1 MGLKRFEG
9 RLERLM
15 GSASGRGAR
24 GNLQPIE
31 IGRRLTREMDL
42 QRRVGPRGVLV
53 APNSFTVSLSAA
65 DVERFSSYT
74 DALVRELAE
83 AARQHAVIER
93 YELMGPI
100 EVDLFETARVRP
112 GWVEVTAKVVEG
124 EWPAELI
131 LADGRRF
138 PIGDAPL
145 VIGRL
150 PELEIPLD
158 DSNVSRRHA
167 EVVRRGSELVLRDL
181 GSTNGTKLN
190 GAPISVT
197 TLKDGD
203 QILVGA
209 TRITVEAP

>member
-15 GSASGRGAR
+15 GSATGRGSR

-53 APNSFTVSLSAA
+53 APNSFTISLSAA

-83 AARQHAVIER
+83 AARQHAAIER

-112 GWVEVTAKVVEG
+112 GGVEVSAKVVEG

-131 LADGRRF
+131 LGDGRRF
-138 PIGDAPL
+138 RIGDAPL

-167 EVVRRGSELVLRDL
+167 EVVRRGSELILRDL

-190 GAPISVT
+190 GAPVSVT

-203 QILVGA
+203 QILIGA
-209 TRITVEAP
+209 TRLTVEAP

>member
-15 GSASGRGAR
+15 GSATGRGMR

-42 QRRVGPRGVLV
+42 QRRVGARGVLV
-53 APNSFTVSLSAA
+53 APNSFTVSLSSE
-65 DVERFSSYT
+65 DIERFRSYL

-83 AARQHAVIER
+83 SARQHAEIER
-93 YELMGPI
+93 YELLGPI
-100 EVDLFETARVRP
+100 EVDLFESPRVRP
-112 GWVEVTAKVVEG
+112 GGVEVAARVAEG
-124 EWPAELI
+124 DWPAELVMPN
-131 LADGRRF
+131 GERF
-138 PIGDAPL
+138 PIGEQPL

-150 PELEIPLD
+150 PEVEIFLD

-167 EVVRRGSELVLRDL
+167 EVIRRGPDLVLRDL

-190 GAPISVT
+190 GAPVSLS

-209 TRITVEAP
+209 TRIHVEAP